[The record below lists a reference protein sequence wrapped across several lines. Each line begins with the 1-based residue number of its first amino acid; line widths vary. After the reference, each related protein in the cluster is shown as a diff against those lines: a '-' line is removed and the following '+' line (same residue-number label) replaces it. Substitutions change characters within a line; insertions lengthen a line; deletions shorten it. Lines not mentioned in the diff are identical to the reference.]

1 MVQQTPAI
9 VHTQSISGL
18 NGRQSE
24 ETDASVAGGSC
35 DKAKADVAAGCCD
48 KAAAA
53 VAAGSCD
60 EVPGS
65 CDEGQNCAN
74 EAVAAA
80 GDGSSWSLGARLPFA
95 AMAMCGA

>member
-1 MVQQTPAI
+1 M
-9 VHTQSISGL
+9 SGS
-18 NGRQSE
+18 NGRSSE

-35 DKAKADVAAGCCD
+35 DKANE
-48 KAAAA
+48 A
-53 VAAGSCD
+53 VAAAGDGSCDEVPGSCD

-80 GDGSSWSLGARLPFA
+80 GDGSSWSLRARLPFA

>member
-1 MVQQTPAI
+1 MPAI
-9 VHTQSISGL
+9 VHAQSMSGS

-24 ETDASVAGGSC
+24 ETDASVAG
-35 DKAKADVAAGCCD
+35 
-48 KAAAA
+48 
-53 VAAGSCD
+53 GSCD

-80 GDGSSWSLGARLPFA
+80 GDGSSWSLRARLPFA